1 MTSMNCRDQADTLR
15 QLAGS
20 VNMTRRDAGLYAGRI
35 NSRNDIRVISV
46 TSGKGGVGKSNVVV
60 NLAVTL
66 ANMGKKVLVIDADLG
81 IGNIDILLG
90 LRPQFT
96 MNHVLSGEKRLDEI
110 IITAPGGIKVVPA
123 GLGVQEYTSLGTPE
137 RLRLLDELDRL
148 EEDFDVFIIDTEAG
162 ISENVTYFNV
172 AAREILVVV
181 SPEPTSITDVY
192 ALIKLLSTRY
202 GERHFKVLVNM
213 ARDQKEAINVFE
225 KLFNVSDRFLNI
237 SLDYMGCVLRDDLV
251 GESVRRQKPVC
262 QLYPNA
268 KASRG
273 FTALAR
279 KIMASGGE
287 NRLKGNIQF
296 FSRNGYPT
304 AAGLERI

>member
-1 MTSMNCRDQADTLR
+1 MTSTKCRDQADTLR

-20 VNMTRRDAGLYAGRI
+20 VNVTRRDAELYAGRI
-35 NSRNDIRVISV
+35 NPRSDIRVISV

-66 ANMGKKVLVIDADLG
+66 ANMGKRVLVIDADLG

-90 LRPQFT
+90 LRPRFT
-96 MNHVLSGEKRLDEI
+96 MNHVLSGEKELAEI
-110 IITAPGGIKVVPA
+110 IITAPGGVKVVPA

-137 RLRLLDELDRL
+137 RLRLLDELDGL

-172 AAREILVVV
+172 AAREILLVV

-192 ALIKLLSTRY
+192 ALVKLLSTRY

-225 KLFNVSDRFLNI
+225 KLHNVADRFLDI
-237 SLDYMGCVLRDDLV
+237 SLDFLGCVLRDDLV

-268 KASRG
+268 KASRC

-296 FSRNGYPT
+296 FSRKQFPT
-304 AAGLERI
+304 TAGLESI

>member
-1 MTSMNCRDQADTLR
+1 MTSTKCRDQADTLR

-20 VNMTRRDAGLYAGRI
+20 VNVTRRDAELYAGRI
-35 NSRNDIRVISV
+35 NPRSDVRVISV

-296 FSRNGYPT
+296 FSRNSYPT

>member
-1 MTSMNCRDQADTLR
+1 MTSTKCRDQADTLR

-110 IITAPGGIKVVPA
+110 IITGPGGIKVVPA

-137 RLRLLDELDRL
+137 RLKLLDELDRL

-296 FSRNGYPT
+296 FSRNSYPT
-304 AAGLERI
+304 AAGLESI

>member
-1 MTSMNCRDQADTLR
+1 MTSTKCRDQADTLR

-148 EEDFDVFIIDTEAG
+148 EENFDVFIIDTEAG

-268 KASRG
+268 KASRC

-296 FSRNGYPT
+296 FSRKNFPT
-304 AAGLERI
+304 AAGLESI

>member
-1 MTSMNCRDQADTLR
+1 MTSTKCRDQADTLR

-148 EEDFDVFIIDTEAG
+148 EENFDVFIIDTEAG

-251 GESVRRQKPVC
+251 GESVRQQKPVC

-268 KASRG
+268 KASRC

-296 FSRNGYPT
+296 FSRKNFPT
-304 AAGLERI
+304 AAGLESI